1 MVFIKAYRSLNG
13 FDTRLKFSS
22 WLYRIAHN
30 LAIDYLR
37 KNTRKNHISLDS
49 EDTNNQALLEI
60 LASNEDIALNFSSE
74 EQKKAVRGIIHS
86 LPEKYKTVLVLAYL
100 EEKTYEE
107 ISDILQIPINTV

>member
-37 KNTRKNHISLDS
+37 KNARRNHASLDA
-49 EDTNNQALLEI
+49 EDTNNQALLEV

-74 EQKKAVRGIIHS
+74 EQKNAVRSIIHS
-86 LPEKYKTVLVLAYL
+86 LPEKYKTVLILSYL
-100 EEKTYEE
+100 EDKTYDE
-107 ISDILQIPINTV
+107 ISDILKIPINTV